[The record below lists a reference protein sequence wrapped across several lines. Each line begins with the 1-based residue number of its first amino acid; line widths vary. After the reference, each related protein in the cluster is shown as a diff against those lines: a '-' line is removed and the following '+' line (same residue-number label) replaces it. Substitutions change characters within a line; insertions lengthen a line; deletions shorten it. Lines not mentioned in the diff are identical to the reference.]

1 MINFYKYHYATC
13 SKTYHWIWNKNIF
26 LHLMR
31 QSQMNTESFNDQQD
45 PNVLEKISDSLFLAP
60 FSTKLKIYNSIAQVY
75 TDKIIGWK

>member
-1 MINFYKYHYATC
+1 
-13 SKTYHWIWNKNIF
+13 
-26 LHLMR
+26 MR
-31 QSQMNTESFNDQQD
+31 QSQMDTESFNDQQD